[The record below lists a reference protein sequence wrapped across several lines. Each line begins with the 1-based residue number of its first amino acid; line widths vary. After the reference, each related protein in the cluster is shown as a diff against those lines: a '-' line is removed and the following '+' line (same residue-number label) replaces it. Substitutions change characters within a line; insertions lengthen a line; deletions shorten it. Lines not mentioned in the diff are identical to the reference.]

1 MITFGP
7 SEDIFTQGAYRG
19 MQRHAED
26 FRKIKLFHGYYRAK
40 GKSGELI
47 V

>member
-7 SEDIFTQGAYRG
+7 SEDIFTQGAYRD
-19 MQRHAED
+19 MQRHAGD